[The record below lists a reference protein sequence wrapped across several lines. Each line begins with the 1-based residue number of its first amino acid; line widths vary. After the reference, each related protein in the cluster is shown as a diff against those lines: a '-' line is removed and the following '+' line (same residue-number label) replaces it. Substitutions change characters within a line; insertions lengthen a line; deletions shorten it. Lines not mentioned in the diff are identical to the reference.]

1 MTDRDNTSSEGSGK
15 AGSAKRH
22 KAAASEEVKAKFR
35 AALER
40 KSAHGG
46 TATAADGE
54 SKVHDSHGPAAAQR
68 MFRRKSG
75 G

>member
-1 MTDRDNTSSEGSGK
+1 MTDREKTASESSGK
-15 AGSAKRH
+15 ASSKRH
-22 KAAASEEVKAKFR
+22 KSAASEEVKAKFR
-35 AALER
+35 EALER

-46 TATAADGE
+46 TAAAADGE
-54 SKVHDSHGPAAAQR
+54 SKVHDSHGPAASQR